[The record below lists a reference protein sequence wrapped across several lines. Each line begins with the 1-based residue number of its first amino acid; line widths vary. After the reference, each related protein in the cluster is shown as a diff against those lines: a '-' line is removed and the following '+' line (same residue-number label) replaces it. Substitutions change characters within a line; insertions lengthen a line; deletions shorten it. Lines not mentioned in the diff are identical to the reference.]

1 MQKRETVGKIATSLM
16 QKQDIPISPIEIER
30 EAHKDYGKNLLQCFD
45 EARKIYPDNFFLVV
59 ITKKEPLLENVL
71 RNYFF
76 HRSTCP
82 TPDYDQAVYRYVKK
96 DDAIEF
102 LWVIPSKD
110 ACLYLKK
117 NAKLVIPDEHS
128 LLNYVLRFADGTLY
142 AWAKRLNDEEKDS
155 NLLQTR

>member
-1 MQKRETVGKIATSLM
+1 MQKRETVGKLATQLQ

-30 EAHKDYGKNLLQCFD
+30 EAHKEYGKNLLECFD
-45 EARKIYPDNFFLVV
+45 AAKKIYFDDFYMIV

-76 HRSTCP
+76 HRATCP

-110 ACLYLKK
+110 ACLYLKN
-117 NAKLVIPDEHS
+117 NAALVVPDEHS

-142 AWAKRLNDEEKDS
+142 AWAKQLNGEKKNS
-155 NLLQTR
+155 IELEPN